1 MNPFQM
7 GRKRFSRI
15 FWRVVDDK
23 TREEYDADF
32 DDLDAM
38 FGHQQALR
46 LEADY
51 KTGSI
56 DWTEIE
62 DVYRLTKFFNP
73 SVIAEVGTFIGVST
87 LAMRVAAPHAVI
99 HTCDM
104 SNDLKVSS
112 VEDELLFQYPK
123 KPSTEMFKDLAEK
136 GVGVDFMYLDGRL
149 QQEDFQYFPKIIHD
163 QTVFVF
169 DDFEGIE
176 KGVVNAMMLESSTR
190 VLIYPKSS
198 IRKTAVSLPYTL
210 LHFVPQEMT

>member
-1 MNPFQM
+1 MNPFQI

-23 TREEYDADF
+23 TKEDYNVDF

-38 FGHQQALR
+38 REHQQTLR
-46 LEADY
+46 LNADY

-56 DWTEIE
+56 DWTELE

-123 KPSTEMFKDLAEK
+123 KTSTEMFQTLADK
-136 GVGVDFMYLDGRL
+136 GVGVDLLYLDGRL
-149 QQEDFQYFPKIIHD
+149 QQEDFQYFPKIVHD

-176 KGVVNAMMLESSTR
+176 KGVINAMMLEAPNR

-198 IRKTAVSLPYTL
+198 IRKTAVSIPFTL
-210 LHFVPQEMT
+210 LQFVPQEMT